1 MSAQRDEL
9 LRLVEELPEDQVPTV
24 LDEVRSHL
32 GAVKG
37 RTWPPAWFAA
47 GRGSRTDVAAQ
58 AEGLLQ
64 DGFGRSA

>member
-9 LRLVEELPEDQVPTV
+9 LRLVGELPEEEVPTV

-32 GAVKG
+32 RSVRD

-47 GRGSRTDVAAQ
+47 GRGSRTDVAAR
-58 AEGLLQ
+58 AEDLLA